1 MQVALNGAPLLHTRM
16 SLQERC
22 ETALTGFVAMDLFRM
37 VSDRLCHERK
47 LPKGSLFM
55 ANQTSSTLQL
65 AALSAAVICLTKD
78 PTWDGFRVGHGRLTE
93 LSIEQHF
100 GCIRQQSQ
108 NSQHSCRS
116 YFLASARQTLRM
128 HKILSKQ
135 SAPNRTEP
143 KLTPEELLGFQMF
156 AVVGHQGWG

>member
-1 MQVALNGAPLLHTRM
+1 MQVALNAAPLLHQRM
-16 SLQERC
+16 SLKERC

-37 VSDRLCHERK
+37 VSDGICHERK

-55 ANQTSSTLQL
+55 ANQTSANLQL
-65 AALSAAVICLTKD
+65 ASLTAALICLTKED
-78 PTWDGFRVGHGRLTE
+78 SWDAFRTGHGRLSE
-93 LSIEQHF
+93 ASIEQFF
-100 GCIRQQSQ
+100 GQIRQQSQ

-135 SAPNRTEP
+135 SPPNRTEP
-143 KLTPEELLGFQMF
+143 KLTEAELLGFQVF
-156 AVVGHQGWG
+156 AVIGP